1 MADEPTLNFEEY
13 RRRADADPNRVR
25 CAKCGTRIPMDAT
38 RCPECGVH
46 FQGEA
51 FQFTYAAD
59 AEPRRSVRGKLVVG
73 LLVAAVVLAVVA
85 GLL

>member
-13 RRRADADPNRVR
+13 RRGADTDPNRVR
-25 CAKCGTRIPMDAT
+25 CAKCGKRIPMDAT

-51 FQFTYAAD
+51 FQFAHASE
-59 AEPRRSVRGKLVVG
+59 AERGRPIRSTLVLA
-73 LLVAAVVLAVVA
+73 LLIGAVVLAVVA
-85 GLL
+85 GLF